1 MTLQK
6 TNTPGWLKDKKTNMI
21 IPQNIDEKVR
31 QVQLG
36 RQRFREM
43 QQLMRDVAT
52 LKEQVKELQEST
64 KWIIRYEG
72 GISSEPWE
80 KCACGYTNT
89 VCESV
94 RGEKGLRR

>member
-52 LKEQVKELQEST
+52 LKEQVKELQE
-64 KWIIRYEG
+64 RL
-72 GISSEPWE
+72 
-80 KCACGYTNT
+80 ND
-89 VCESV
+89 
-94 RGEKGLRR
+94 